1 MQPLATHVRFWCFRT
16 PKLYIYLLARSGHSV
31 IVVLHGQAYGPR
43 FDSKLSC
50 GSHTL
55 IEGERKN
62 AHVPSFK
69 CTLKAEINPKFSTTM
84 SAIAPVQL
92 ETIHQINQ

>member
-1 MQPLATHVRFWCFRT
+1 MFQNPSIV
-16 PKLYIYLLARSGHSV
+16 YLLARSGDSV

-43 FDSKLSC
+43 LDSKLSC

-62 AHVPSFK
+62 AHVLSF
-69 CTLKAEINPKFSTTM
+69 N
-84 SAIAPVQL
+84 
-92 ETIHQINQ
+92 